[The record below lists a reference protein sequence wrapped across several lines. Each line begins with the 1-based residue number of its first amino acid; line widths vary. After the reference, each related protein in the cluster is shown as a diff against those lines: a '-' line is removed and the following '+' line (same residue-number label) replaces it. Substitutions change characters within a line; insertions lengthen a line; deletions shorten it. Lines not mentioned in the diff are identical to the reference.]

1 MASPHMTL
9 PAPSTASL
17 PRRLHKGPPP
27 PVLAGLINRLDRCPG
42 PIPIDV
48 LRRELAALD
57 LTPADLG
64 TTIQSDAGA
73 YVRTLVHQA
82 PHYELLVMCWMPNQH
97 SPIHDHGGSACAV
110 RVVTGRAT
118 ETVYSMD
125 DDGLVEPVGQSV
137 FPPRGVVCSHD
148 ADIHCLGN
156 LPVPG
161 EDADAP
167 LVTVHIYSPVLGA
180 CRKYT
185 PRTPAA
191 VA

>member
-1 MASPHMTL
+1 
-9 PAPSTASL
+9 
-17 PRRLHKGPPP
+17 
-27 PVLAGLINRLDRCPG
+27 LAGLIQRLDRCPG
-42 PIPIDV
+42 PIPIEV
-48 LRRELAALD
+48 LKRELAALH

-118 ETVYSMD
+118 ETVYTME
-125 DDGLVEPVGQSV
+125 DDGLVTPRGTSV
-137 FPPRGVVCSHD
+137 FPARGVVCSHD
-148 ADIHCLGN
+148 DDIHSLGN
-156 LPVPG
+156 LPVEG
-161 EDADAP
+161 EDAGAP
-167 LVTVHIYSPVLGA
+167 LVTVHIYSPVLGV

-185 PRTPAA
+185 ARSAAA